1 MSDPDFREFKEFW
14 PYYLREHSKRGNR
27 ALHFA
32 GTTLVLATAAAAL
45 IARRPAW
52 LLGVPLLGYGCAWVG
67 HFFIEHNR
75 PATFK
80 HPLWSLQGDFKMWA
94 MTVAGTLDAELERVS
109 SSNGVHNDNGTARAT
124 GYVASDPQTMN

>member
-14 PYYLREHSKRGNR
+14 PYYLREHSNRTNR

-52 LLGVPLLGYGCAWVG
+52 LLGAPVLGYGFAWVG

-94 MTVAGTLDAELERVS
+94 MTIAGTLDAELDRVS
-109 SSNGVHNDNGTARAT
+109 SSNGVHKENGATRAA
-124 GYVASDPQTMN
+124 GYVASDPQTLN